1 MRECLGA
8 NTRGTEMN
16 NMKVFQYESA
26 QIRTVDIDGDP
37 WFVAKDVC
45 GALDID
51 NASDALS
58 RLDKDERNTIVLT
71 EGIIGNPTKSIVNE
85 SGLYALV
92 LSSRKPEA
100 KAFKKWITSEVL
112 PSIRKTGKY
121 SIVKD
126 MTGGFVVPR
135 TMAEALRL
143 AADQAEQM
151 EKMLPKVE
159 AAEALAR
166 CDTNM
171 SITETAKHFG
181 LHPKKQVFPFL
192 RAKGFLTYRDLP
204 TQTAIDRGIMTV
216 RQNPVGNGDFYT
228 QAVVE
233 KSALDMWRTTIVPKI
248 IEWTESTLEH
258 IN

>member
-1 MRECLGA
+1 
-8 NTRGTEMN
+8 MN
-16 NMKVFQYESA
+16 SIKVFQYESA
-26 QIRTVDIDGDP
+26 QIRTMTKDGET
-37 WFVAKDVC
+37 WWVAKDVC
-45 GALDID
+45 DVIGLT
-51 NASDALS
+51 NPSES
-58 RLDKDERNTIVLT
+58 MNRLEEDEKSTLRIS
-71 EGIIGNPTKSIVNE
+71 EGGSPENIVNE
-85 SGLYALV
+85 SGLYSLI
-92 LSSRKPEA
+92 LRSTKPEA
-100 KAFKKWITSEVL
+100 KAFRKWITSEVL

-159 AAEALAR
+159 AAEALTR

-181 LHPKKQVFPFL
+181 LHPKKQVFPYL
-192 RAKGFLTYRDLP
+192 RAKGYLTLRDLP

-216 RQNPVGNGDFYT
+216 RQNPVGDGDFYT

-233 KSALDMWRTTIVPKI
+233 KSALDMWRTTIVPRI
-248 IEWTESTLEH
+248 VEWSETMLNLEEV
-258 IN
+258 NR

>member
-1 MRECLGA
+1 
-8 NTRGTEMN
+8 MN
-16 NMKVFQYESA
+16 SMKVFQYESA
-26 QIRTVDIDGDP
+26 QIRTVDIDGEP

-45 GALDID
+45 DALDID

-126 MTGGFVVPR
+126 MTGGFAIPR

-159 AAEALAR
+159 AAEALTR
-166 CDTNM
+166 CDKNM

-181 LHPKKQVFPFL
+181 LHPKKQVFPYL
-192 RAKGFLTYRDLP
+192 RAMGLLTSRDLP
-204 TQTAIDRGIMTV
+204 SQTAIDGGIMTV
-216 RQNPVGNGDFYT
+216 RQNPVGNGDFYS

-233 KSALDMWRTTIVPKI
+233 KSSLDMWRTNIVPKI
-248 IEWTESTLEH
+248 IEWTEATV
-258 IN
+258 

>member
-1 MRECLGA
+1 MQRCLGT
-8 NTRGTEMN
+8 NTGGTEMN
-16 NMKVFQYESA
+16 SMKVFQYESA
-26 QIRTVDIDGDP
+26 QIRTITKDGDP
-37 WFVAKDVC
+37 YWVAKDVC
-45 GALDID
+45 EVLGID
-51 NASDALS
+51 TSNVAAKVAHVPDEWKGRHPIATLGGHQEMICISEQGLYFFLSRSDKPAALS
-58 RLDKDERNTIVLT
+58 
-71 EGIIGNPTKSIVNE
+71 
-85 SGLYALV
+85 
-92 LSSRKPEA
+92 
-100 KAFKKWITSEVL
+100 FQKWIAGEVV

-159 AAEALAR
+159 AAEALTR
-166 CDTNM
+166 CDKNM

-181 LHPKKQVFPFL
+181 LHPKKQVFPYL
-192 RAKGFLTYRDLP
+192 RARGFLTSRDLP
-204 TQTAIDRGIMTV
+204 TQDAIDRGVMTV
-216 RQNPVGNGDFYT
+216 RQNPVGNGDFYS

-248 IEWTESTLEH
+248 IEWTEATE
-258 IN
+258 